1 MERINIIN
9 ISPPPLILS
18 GLSMWWVRDQQTGV
32 KTSCQ
37 STEAIVFIIRIS
49 SSLKTRLFIE
59 LSPILIPTLRQ
70 KSLFA
75 LNIESKHASRTLKM
89 PRYEICHSISPVHSF
104 ANYFND
110 LQFYF
115 SPNSAVL
122 FPVIRKGSLGV
133 NFTVK

>member
-1 MERINIIN
+1 M
-9 ISPPPLILS
+9 
-18 GLSMWWVRDQQTGV
+18 
-32 KTSCQ
+32 
-37 STEAIVFIIRIS
+37 
-49 SSLKTRLFIE
+49 E

-75 LNIESKHASRTLKM
+75 LNIESEYASRAKM
-89 PRYEICHSISPVHSF
+89 PRYEICHSISPTHSF

-122 FPVIRKGSLGV
+122 FPVILKGSLGV